1 MPEGTPYASSNVVAG
16 TGLDLN
22 YVGKHCFAYSGSII
36 VNNSTETLLSFTTG
50 SSYIIAEFK
59 DGIDFTNVGTKFVGF
74 TIKINDIVVL
84 TNYHTVDSGGKNES
98 NTPST
103 YRLVIPPYSQ
113 VVTEGTTNSA
123 ADIPFYHIIT
133 GKLYK

>member
-1 MPEGTPYASSNVVAG
+1 MSKLKIKLNEVSTQLKNINGEKNIKDKHIISVLRTY
-16 TGLDLN
+16 DLN
-22 YVGKHCFAYSGSII
+22 EINDAIKQV
-36 VNNSTETLLSFTTG
+36 
-50 SSYIIAEFK
+50 
-59 DGIDFTNVGTKFVGF
+59 
-74 TIKINDIVVL
+74 IKINGIVVL
-84 TNYHTVDSGGKNES
+84 TNYHTVVSGGKNES

>member
-1 MPEGTPYASSNVVAG
+1 
-16 TGLDLN
+16 
-22 YVGKHCFAYSGSII
+22 
-36 VNNSTETLLSFTTG
+36 
-50 SSYIIAEFK
+50 
-59 DGIDFTNVGTKFVGF
+59 
-74 TIKINDIVVL
+74 
-84 TNYHTVDSGGKNES
+84 VDSGGKNES